1 MFGVG
6 FSELLLIGIVALV
19 VIGPERLPKV
29 ARTAGLLLGRLQRYV
44 ATVKADIS
52 QEMQLEELHR
62 ASASLKESMQNTR
75 QEIGSAISDLHQSI
89 HIPPDAAENPE
100 MPSILK
106 ADNAAT
112 GSTTEATEDS
122 RQIELPLGTPGVTTE
137 HAVSQHFAA
146 HQPPAEQNVHTDKTD
161 PAA

>member
-75 QEIGSAISDLHQSI
+75 QEIGNAISDLHQSI
-89 HIPPDAAENPE
+89 HIPPDAAEIAE
-100 MPSILK
+100 TPSILK
-106 ADNAAT
+106 ADDAAT
-112 GSTTEATEDS
+112 GSATETVEDS
-122 RQIELPLGTPGVTTE
+122 RQIELPLEAPVSAAE
-137 HAVSQHFAA
+137 RAVSQPYA
-146 HQPPAEQNVHTDKTD
+146 HQSPPERNAHTDKAD
-161 PAA
+161 SAA